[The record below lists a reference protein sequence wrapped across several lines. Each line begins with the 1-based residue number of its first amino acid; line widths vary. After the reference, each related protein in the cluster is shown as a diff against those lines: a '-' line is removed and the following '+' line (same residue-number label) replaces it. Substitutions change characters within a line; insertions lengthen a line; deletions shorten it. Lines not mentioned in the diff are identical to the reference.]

1 MTSRVSMIV
10 AMGKNRVIGAKGAIP
25 WRLPNELQLFKRVT
39 MGHHIIMGRKT
50 WESIGRLLPGRT
62 SIIVTRQKDYAV
74 PGALVADSL
83 PAAVKASG
91 DDTEI
96 FVIGGGELYREALP
110 IADRIYLTT
119 VDAEPDGDTR
129 MPEFNRND
137 WHEVSS
143 ESFAADDRH
152 AYAYRFSVLERRS
165 AAKDVLG
172 PFGPSLRPG
181 FQPSLERRSG
191 QRSRQEID

>member
-1 MTSRVSMIV
+1 MAR
-10 AMGKNRVIGAKGAIP
+10 NRVIGANGAIP

-62 SIIVTRQKDYAV
+62 SIIITRQKDYAV
-74 PGALVADSL
+74 PGALVVDSL
-83 PAAVKASG
+83 QAAVKASG
-91 DDTEI
+91 DDAEI

-119 VDAEPDGDTR
+119 VNAEPVGDTR
-129 MPEFNRND
+129 MPEFDMNEWR
-137 WHEVSS
+137 EVSA
-143 ESFAADDRH
+143 ESFAADDKH

-165 AAKDVLG
+165 KVKSA
-172 PFGPSLRPG
+172 PT
-181 FQPSLERRSG
+181 
-191 QRSRQEID
+191 

>member
-1 MTSRVSMIV
+1 
-10 AMGKNRVIGAKGAIP
+10 MGKNRVIGANGAIP

-62 SIIVTRQKDYAV
+62 SIIVTRQRDYVA
-74 PGALVADSL
+74 PGALVVDSMQAAINASADD
-83 PAAVKASG
+83 A
-91 DDTEI
+91 EI

-119 VDAEPDGDTR
+119 VDAEPAGDTR
-129 MPEFNRND
+129 MPEFDMSAWR
-137 WHEVSS
+137 EVSA

-152 AYAYRFSVLERRS
+152 AYAYRFSVLERCS
-165 AAKDVLG
+165 AA
-172 PFGPSLRPG
+172 PAATA
-181 FQPSLERRSG
+181 
-191 QRSRQEID
+191 